1 MANGRSPDQKEHDLE
16 LTARMYL
23 QGATQAAIAKH
34 LGVTQQTV
42 SNDLKEIRIRWRE
55 SSIRDFD
62 AIKEEQLAKINLAE
76 SQYWQEWERSK
87 ETKITKRNE
96 DGLTDKGALTKEVI
110 IEEQKC
116 GDPRYLDGVMKCIER
131 RCALIGLD
139 SELKYQDLSIAI
151 GRVIQ
156 AGYVVQNSAEPD
168 QTA

>member
-42 SNDLKEIRIRWRE
+42 SNDLKEIRARWRE

-62 AIKEEQLAKINLAE
+62 AIKEQELAKIDLVE
-76 SQYWQEWERSK
+76 SQYWEQWEQSK
-87 ETKITKRNE
+87 KTKITTRNE
-96 DGLTDKGALTKEVI
+96 DGMTEKGSILKEVTI
-110 IEEQKC
+110 AEEKC

-131 RCALIGLD
+131 RCALLGLD

-156 AGYVVQNSAEPD
+156 AGYVVQNSAEPEK
-168 QTA
+168 